1 MNFGAAIKT
10 CREAKG
16 LSRAKLAELCDL
28 SPSYITLL
36 EQNKRDPNLS
46 VANRIAESL
55 DIPSSILMFLA
66 ADKDSFESIDKDVA
80 EKMALLTIRL
90 LKKSFDERAEVSI

>member
-1 MNFGAAIKT
+1 MNFGTAIKT

-16 LSRAKLAELCDL
+16 LSRAKLAEDCLL

-46 VANRIAESL
+46 VVNKISKAL
-55 DIPSSILMFLA
+55 DIPPSILIFLATDKENFESFDKELAEKLSLITLKLIQNA
-66 ADKDSFESIDKDVA
+66 ADKSS
-80 EKMALLTIRL
+80 
-90 LKKSFDERAEVSI
+90 